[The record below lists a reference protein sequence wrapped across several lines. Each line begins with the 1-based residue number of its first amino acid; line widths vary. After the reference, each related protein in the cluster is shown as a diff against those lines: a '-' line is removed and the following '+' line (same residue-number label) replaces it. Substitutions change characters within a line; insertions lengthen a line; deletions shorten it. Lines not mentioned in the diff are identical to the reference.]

1 MLHIHPAE
9 KSTLVRTFYFYILL
23 SSLISVCS
31 TNLYFQRKSNKML
44 CHCFI
49 FFSGKRLQEVICV
62 YLCIS
67 LIILN
72 LFLII
77 RYLRVERLGI
87 VIAAAL
93 CGIITADFGSGL
105 VHWAADTWGSVE
117 LPIVG
122 KVCFFVFFRLRFP
135 FCSTFNVEMWRAECS
150 HESNS
155 HTIIFTMI
163 ILISTHNIHCIQ

>member
-1 MLHIHPAE
+1 M
-9 KSTLVRTFYFYILL
+9 
-23 SSLISVCS
+23 
-31 TNLYFQRKSNKML
+31 
-44 CHCFI
+44 
-49 FFSGKRLQEVICV
+49 

-122 KVCFFVFFRLRFP
+122 KVSFVFFFVL
-135 FCSTFNVEMWRAECS
+135 
-150 HESNS
+150 
-155 HTIIFTMI
+155 
-163 ILISTHNIHCIQ
+163 LNIHCGNEWEQNVPM

>member
-1 MLHIHPAE
+1 MTQSCIFNGRAIKYYAL
-9 KSTLVRTFYFYILL
+9 LFQFY
-23 SSLISVCS
+23 
-31 TNLYFQRKSNKML
+31 
-44 CHCFI
+44 
-49 FFSGKRLQEVICV
+49 FSGKRLQEVICV

-87 VIAAAL
+87 VIAAAF

-122 KVCFFVFFRLRFP
+122 KVCFFCFSFYFSVLFNIQCGNMKVILTPFILLLVF
-135 FCSTFNVEMWRAECS
+135 
-150 HESNS
+150 
-155 HTIIFTMI
+155 
-163 ILISTHNIHCIQ
+163 